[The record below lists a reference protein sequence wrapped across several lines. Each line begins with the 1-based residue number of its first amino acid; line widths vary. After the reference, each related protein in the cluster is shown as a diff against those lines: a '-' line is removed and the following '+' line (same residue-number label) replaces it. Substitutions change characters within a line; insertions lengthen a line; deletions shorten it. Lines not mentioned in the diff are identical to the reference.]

1 MTRNKSTEVQ
11 TYGVKWVTLEKY
23 AELVG
28 QTKDAIN
35 SMRAKGKLLIDI
47 HWKKYNGRIYLNIE
61 TTQALID
68 KS

>member
-11 TYGVKWVTLEKY
+11 TYGVKWVTIEKY
-23 AELVG
+23 SELVG
-28 QTKDAIN
+28 LTKDAIN
-35 SMRAKGKLLIDI
+35 SMKAKGKLLFNI
-47 HWKKYNGRIYLNIE
+47 HWKKYNGRIYINIE

>member
-1 MTRNKSTEVQ
+1 MTRNSIHEVGNF
-11 TYGVKWVTLEKY
+11 GVKWVTLEKY

-35 SMRAKGKLLIDI
+35 SMRAKGKLLIGI
-47 HWKKYNGRIYLNIE
+47 HWKKFNGRIYLNIE